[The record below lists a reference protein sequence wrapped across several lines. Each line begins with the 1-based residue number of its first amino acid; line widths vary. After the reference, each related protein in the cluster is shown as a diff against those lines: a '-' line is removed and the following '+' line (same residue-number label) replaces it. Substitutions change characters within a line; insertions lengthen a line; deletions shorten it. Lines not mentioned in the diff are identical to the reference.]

1 MLVDRSPEKQN
12 QDIYYKELLN
22 IIMKV
27 EEPQDLQSTSRRP
40 RRPRTVV
47 SFVFKG
53 LRTRDAEGESSC
65 LRAGDGC
72 PSSSNQAGE
81 VPSSSAFLFHSG
93 LQLIGR
99 GPQTLKRA
107 VCFTQSS
114 DSYVS
119 LIQKDPEHC
128 LTNFW
133 APCGPVINI
142 YEALCT
148 VLGTG

>member
-53 LRTRDAEGESSC
+53 LRTR
-65 LRAGDGC
+65 
-72 PSSSNQAGE
+72 
-81 VPSSSAFLFHSG
+81 
-93 LQLIGR
+93 
-99 GPQTLKRA
+99 
-107 VCFTQSS
+107 
-114 DSYVS
+114 
-119 LIQKDPEHC
+119 
-128 LTNFW
+128 
-133 APCGPVINI
+133 GPV
-142 YEALCT
+142 
-148 VLGTG
+148 V